1 MARREGVPAVSEA
14 GSVNPYTYIVT
25 KRRWTILIVPH
36 DSESPRQYEIG
47 EGSVRAI
54 AGAIGAAAVLV
65 LAAAVMLFSPWAT
78 PGARIAAR
86 DANRLRQEVARLDA
100 SLLQLGD
107 SMDVL
112 ATREA
117 EFREIAGITTF
128 DSAHA
133 VSNPTTVRATDVNR
147 ADVTGARPKPFA
159 QFFGN
164 RSSRPDPD
172 ALIRRASELSSALSD
187 VADTMTARI
196 EKMRNTPSI
205 MPTSGWLS
213 SAFSKSRL
221 HPILHER
228 RAHEGID
235 VSAPQGSP
243 IIAPAGGTVVKVGV
257 EGGYGNI
264 LEIDHGN
271 GIVTRY
277 AHCSRIL
284 VRAGQRVERSDVIAK
299 VGSTGLS
306 VGPHLHYEIIVNG
319 KNVDPLKYVLPAN
332 AVTED

>member
-1 MARREGVPAVSEA
+1 M
-14 GSVNPYTYIVT
+14 T

-47 EGSVRAI
+47 EGSVRVI
-54 AGAIGAAAVLV
+54 AGGLGAAVLLV
-65 LAAAVMLFSPWAT
+65 LTAAILLFSPWAT
-78 PGARIAAR
+78 PGARLAAR
-86 DANRLRQEVARLDA
+86 DNIQLKQEVALLDA
-100 SLLQLGD
+100 SLAQLGD
-107 SMDVL
+107 SMAVL
-112 ATREA
+112 ASREA
-117 EFREIAGITTF
+117 NFRELAGITTF

-133 VSNPTTVRATDVNR
+133 AANPVATPSAVNR
-147 ADVTGARPKPFA
+147 ADMTGGRAKPFA

-164 RSSRPDPD
+164 KGDRPDPD
-172 ALIRRASELSSALSD
+172 ALIKRAGELSSALAN
-187 VADTMTARI
+187 VADSMSARI
-196 EKMRNTPSI
+196 EKMKNTPSI

-213 SAFSKSRL
+213 SAFSRSRL

-235 VSAPQGSP
+235 VSAPLGSP
-243 IIAPAGGTVVKVGV
+243 IIAPAGGTVVKVGI
-257 EGGYGNI
+257 ENGYGNV

-284 VRAGQRVERSDVIAK
+284 VRAGMRVERSQTIAK

-319 KNVDPLKYVLPAN
+319 KNVDPLKYVLPSA
-332 AVTED
+332 AVSED

>member
-1 MARREGVPAVSEA
+1 
-14 GSVNPYTYIVT
+14 VT

-47 EGSVRAI
+47 EGKVRAL
-54 AGAIGAAAVLV
+54 AGFAGFAAILV
-65 LAAAVMLFSPWAT
+65 VAAAVMLFSPWAT

-86 DANRLRQEVARLDA
+86 DNVRLKQEIARLDA
-100 SLLQLGD
+100 SLAELGD
-107 SMDVL
+107 SMNVV

-133 VSNPTTVRATDVNR
+133 LSNPPTRTTTVGMADISGQRA
-147 ADVTGARPKPFA
+147 KPFA
-159 QFFGN
+159 QYFGN
-164 RSSRPDPD
+164 RSDRPDPD
-172 ALIRRASELSSALSD
+172 ALIKRATELSSALSD
-187 VADTMTARI
+187 VADSMNARI
-196 EKMRNTPSI
+196 EKARNTPSI

-213 SAFSKSRL
+213 SAFSRSRL
-221 HPILHER
+221 HPLLNHR

-235 VSAPQGSP
+235 VSAPHGSP
-243 IIAPAGGTVVKVGV
+243 IVAPAGGTVVKVGV
-257 EGGYGNI
+257 EGGYGNM

-284 VRAGQRVERSDVIAK
+284 VRPGQRVERSMTIAK

-319 KNVDPLKYVLPAN
+319 KNVDPLKYVMPSV
-332 AVTED
+332 AVSEN

>member
-1 MARREGVPAVSEA
+1 
-14 GSVNPYTYIVT
+14 VT

-36 DSESPRQYEIG
+36 DSESPRQFEIG
-47 EGSVRAI
+47 EGKVRAI
-54 AGAIGAAAVLV
+54 AGALGASILLV
-65 LAAAVMLFSPWAT
+65 LTAAVMLFSPWAT
-78 PGARIAAR
+78 PGARMAAR
-86 DANRLRQEVARLDA
+86 DNLNLKQEIVKLDA
-100 SLLQLGD
+100 SLAQLGD

-112 ATREA
+112 AAREA
-117 EFREIAGITTF
+117 NFREVAGITTF
-128 DSAHA
+128 DSALA
-133 VSNPTTVRATDVNR
+133 AANPAPSPAAVNR
-147 ADVTGARPKPFA
+147 ADMTGSRTKPFT

-164 RSSRPDPD
+164 KGDRPDPD
-172 ALIRRASELSSALSD
+172 ALIKRAAALSSALAN
-187 VADTMTARI
+187 VADSMSARV
-196 EKMRNTPSI
+196 EKLRNTPSI

-213 SAFSKSRL
+213 SAFSRSRL
-221 HPILHER
+221 HPILHQR

-235 VSAPQGSP
+235 VSAPSGSP
-243 IIAPAGGTVVKVGV
+243 IVAPAGGTVVKVGV

-284 VRAGQRVERSDVIAK
+284 VRAGQRVERSQTIAK

-319 KNVDPLKYVLPAN
+319 KNVDPLKYVMPAAA
-332 AVTED
+332 AVGED